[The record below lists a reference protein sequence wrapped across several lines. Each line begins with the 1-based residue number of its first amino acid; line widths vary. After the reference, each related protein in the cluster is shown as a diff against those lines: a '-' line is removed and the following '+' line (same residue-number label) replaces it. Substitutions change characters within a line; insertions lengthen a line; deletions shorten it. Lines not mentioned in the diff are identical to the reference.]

1 MTVRPTNRPSTNQ
14 PTAQQT
20 NLPTNEHESK
30 SYTPDNCLDHCNIKF
45 CLLVVKVSIK
55 LMEVCNANKITTKV
69 QTVIMTKRKIEKY
82 IETYIDMFQLW

>member
-1 MTVRPTNRPSTNQ
+1 MKVNMKVT
-14 PTAQQT
+14 
-20 NLPTNEHESK
+20 LPIIGW
-30 SYTPDNCLDHCNIKF
+30 DHCNIKF

-55 LMEVCNANKITTKV
+55 LIEVCNANKITTKV